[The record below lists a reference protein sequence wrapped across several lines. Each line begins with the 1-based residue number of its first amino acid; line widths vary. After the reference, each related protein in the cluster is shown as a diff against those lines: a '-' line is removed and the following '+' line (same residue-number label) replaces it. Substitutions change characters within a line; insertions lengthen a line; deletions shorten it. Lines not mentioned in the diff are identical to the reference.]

1 MLLRA
6 AALALLVCASAPA
19 AAQEQP
25 APSPAAVALPVLAAD
40 LAYGFCPMLMNGDA
54 SLNANADLIALGFP
68 ATAQAVTNARLPDFA
83 LLGQTT
89 ASGEVTVGGIPQSMC
104 EVSVIGEQA
113 EAALV
118 TLRSGL
124 SDLGLALEP
133 DAANSGP
140 VPQGNGIVEALKMP
154 LPEGGVVRV
163 QFLRA
168 SLGSGAPLAS
178 FQIMFQEQ

>member
-6 AALALLVCASAPA
+6 AALLLICASAPA

-25 APSPAAVALPVLAAD
+25 APSRAAISLPVLAAD
-40 LAYGFCPMLMNGDA
+40 LAYGFCPMMMNGEA
-54 SLNANADLIALGFP
+54 ALTANADLIALGFP
-68 ATAQAVTNARLPDFA
+68 ATAEPGGNARLPYFA

-89 ASGEVTVGGIPQSMC
+89 PSGDVTVGGISQSIC
-104 EVSVIGEQA
+104 QVSVIGEQA

-124 SDLGLALEP
+124 TDLGLALEP

-140 VPQGNGIVEALKMP
+140 VPQGDGIVESLKMP

-163 QFLRA
+163 QFLQA
-168 SLGSGAPLAS
+168 SLGSGAPMAS

>member
-1 MLLRA
+1 MRLA
-6 AALALLVCASAPA
+6 ATVLALLIYTSAPA

-25 APSPAAVALPVLAAD
+25 AHSLPSLAAD
-40 LAYGFCPMLMNGDA
+40 LAYGFCPQLMNGEAGLDG
-54 SLNANADLIALGFP
+54 NADLIARGFP
-68 ATAQAVTNARLPDFA
+68 TTALVGGNARLPDLA

-89 ASGEVTVGGIPQSMC
+89 AAGDVTIGGIPQSLC
-104 EVSVIGEQA
+104 QVSVIGDEA

-118 TLRSGL
+118 TMRSGL

-140 VPQGNGIVEALKMP
+140 GPQGNGMVETLAMP

-163 QFLRA
+163 QFLQA
-168 SLGSGAPLAS
+168 SLGSGTPLAS

>member
-6 AALALLVCASAPA
+6 AALALLICASAPA

-25 APSPAAVALPVLAAD
+25 APSPAAVSLPVLAAD
-40 LAYGFCPMLMNGDA
+40 LAYGFCPMLMNGEA
-54 SLNANADLIALGFP
+54 ALTANADLIALGFP
-68 ATAQAVTNARLPDFA
+68 ATAEPGGNARLPDFA

-89 ASGEVTVGGIPQSMC
+89 PSGDVTVGGISQSIGQI
-104 EVSVIGEQA
+104 SVIGEQA

-124 SDLGLALEP
+124 TDLGLALEP

-140 VPQGNGIVEALKMP
+140 VPQGDGIVESHEPPCRP
-154 LPEGGVVRV
+154 LGPDDGQRRRHGRRNTSVDLPGFGDR
-163 QFLRA
+163 
-168 SLGSGAPLAS
+168 
-178 FQIMFQEQ
+178 